1 MLTLNYSQE
10 KYIDCNAIK
19 MSKYFIPYFFL
30 KYVYCD
36 KGPYDFNILLP
47 DKILNK
53 TLEIWILSTAKI
65 MQLVSRLFES
75 LNKYGFYYLHLVP
88 YYPLNQLVSVF
99 LLRLFKQSIC
109 KFSDYL
115 QKKQRAQFLA
125 FLSVHFLRM
134 FGLGERERYCLL

>member
-1 MLTLNYSQE
+1 MIATQLKCLNISFL
-10 KYIDCNAIK
+10 I
-19 MSKYFIPYFFL
+19 FFL